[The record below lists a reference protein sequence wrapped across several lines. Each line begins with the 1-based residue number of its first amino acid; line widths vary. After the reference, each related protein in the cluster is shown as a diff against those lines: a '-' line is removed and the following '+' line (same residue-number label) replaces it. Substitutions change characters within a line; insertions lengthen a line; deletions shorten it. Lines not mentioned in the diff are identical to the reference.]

1 VSKGQEALKDI
12 KNVTPD
18 ANVEVL
24 ELDLA
29 SFKSIEKASHEFT
42 SKYDRLDLLINNA
55 GLVCQAFRRK
65 TLARYLT
72 DL

>member
-1 VSKGQEALKDI
+1 VSKGQETLKDI

-18 ANVEVL
+18 ANVEIL

-29 SFKSIEKASHEFT
+29 SFKSIEQASREFT

-55 GLVCQAFRRK
+55 GLVCQIFWRTK
-65 TLARYLT
+65 MLAYHN
-72 DL
+72 